1 MCMSNYEISFTYKI
15 RNKKLEI
22 KSTYFAD
29 ENDLIKKKKKKPSRE
44 SSLENIKIPN
54 AFTRSEN
61 LFSRGTY
68 LSSVKCQYL
77 VHHSKILA
85 TTRVQQ

>member
-29 ENDLIKKKKKKPSRE
+29 ENDLIKKKKKKT
-44 SSLENIKIPN
+44 I
-54 AFTRSEN
+54 
-61 LFSRGTY
+61 
-68 LSSVKCQYL
+68 
-77 VHHSKILA
+77 
-85 TTRVQQ
+85 